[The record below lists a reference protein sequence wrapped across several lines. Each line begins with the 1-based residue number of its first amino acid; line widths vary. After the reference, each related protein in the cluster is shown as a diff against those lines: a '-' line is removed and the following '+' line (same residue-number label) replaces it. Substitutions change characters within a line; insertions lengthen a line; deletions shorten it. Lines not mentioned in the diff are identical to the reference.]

1 LGIADSAA
9 MTRPAKGTPPR
20 RRHRARTPGLRVGR
34 RRQLAMQAVMIN
46 IFDIDIDVLVERGL
60 LAVHRRDDRDSIAQA
75 VQHVLGAAIPALATG
90 ALRIGR

>member
-1 LGIADSAA
+1 
-9 MTRPAKGTPPR
+9 
-20 RRHRARTPGLRVGR
+20 
-34 RRQLAMQAVMIN
+34 MIN